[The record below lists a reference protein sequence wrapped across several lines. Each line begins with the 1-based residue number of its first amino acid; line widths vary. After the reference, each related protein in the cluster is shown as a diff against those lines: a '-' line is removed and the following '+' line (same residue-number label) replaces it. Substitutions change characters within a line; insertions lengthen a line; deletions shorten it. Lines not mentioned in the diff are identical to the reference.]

1 MKKIYNIAII
11 IILAFGIFL
20 RIYPLNFPFS
30 HDEWYTYDI
39 VNRGF
44 VDMNIQMYNDV
55 HVPLYFYLAKIF
67 TLLFGMSEINLRLL
81 SVLFGLLGI
90 IIFAKFCMTFF
101 NKRITILGTAIT
113 SLSIFHVSYSQI
125 ARMYSLLFLLAS
137 ASLYFL
143 FSLLFKKKKYS
154 RLGYI
159 FVNLGILYTHIF
171 GVFLLFFNV
180 VILYRYRKKIIDLRN
195 TIRDH
200 LIILVG
206 ALPVWLFIGVQIL
219 RKMNGTSYG
228 NWMPPTKLSDIYST
242 FAALSSNDILV
253 IPFLILFIYF
263 IINHFCQKNC
273 GGETYM
279 VEEII
284 IIGLVICFVLPSIIT
299 LISPLFA
306 WRYFFI
312 VYPIFILCICL
323 MFERISS
330 QYRPAYL
337 LLVFATLVLLGMSDI
352 TDINKKNSD
361 QIKEQMCLQSVKTVI
376 SKYQKLDTILV
387 SSRWLNEWV
396 PNHRS
401 ITGAHKRLR
410 EILGTDTLLVNDYN
424 TDLTPQLEDHEY
436 ILNISPSEWGETFI
450 KTDNLKLIAR
460 GDCYGYHYRIY
471 KK

>member
-1 MKKIYNIAII
+1 
-11 IILAFGIFL
+11 
-20 RIYPLNFPFS
+20 
-30 HDEWYTYDI
+30 
-39 VNRGF
+39 
-44 VDMNIQMYNDV
+44 
-55 HVPLYFYLAKIF
+55 
-67 TLLFGMSEINLRLL
+67 
-81 SVLFGLLGI
+81 
-90 IIFAKFCMTFF
+90 
-101 NKRITILGTAIT
+101 
-113 SLSIFHVSYSQI
+113 
-125 ARMYSLLFLLAS
+125 
-137 ASLYFL
+137 
-143 FSLLFKKKKYS
+143 
-154 RLGYI
+154 
-159 FVNLGILYTHIF
+159 
-171 GVFLLFFNV
+171 
-180 VILYRYRKKIIDLRN
+180 
-195 TIRDH
+195 
-200 LIILVG
+200 
-206 ALPVWLFIGVQIL
+206 
-219 RKMNGTSYG
+219 
-228 NWMPPTKLSDIYST
+228 
-242 FAALSSNDILV
+242 
-253 IPFLILFIYF
+253 
-263 IINHFCQKNC
+263 
-273 GGETYM
+273 M